1 VQWVE
6 VEGGGMLFKRC
17 CDRTGVVNFFS
28 DTEPFL
34 AAGSIVQI
42 APSHFVWHSHLDD
55 RRKGVARYLPVAEA
69 HLYRAL
75 GSVHCGRIIAKA
87 A

>member
-1 VQWVE
+1 
-6 VEGGGMLFKRC
+6 MLFKRR
-17 CDRTGVVNFFS
+17 CDRTGVINFFS
-28 DTEPFL
+28 DAELFL

-42 APSHFVWHSHLDD
+42 APSHFVWRSHVDD
-55 RRKGVARYLPVAEA
+55 ARLGVARYLPVAEA

-75 GSVHCGRIIAKA
+75 GSVHCSRVVATA

>member
-1 VQWVE
+1 
-6 VEGGGMLFKRC
+6 MLFKRR
-17 CDRTGVVNFFS
+17 CDRTGVINFFS

-42 APSHFVWHSHLDD
+42 SPSHFVWRSHVHDD
-55 RRKGVARYLPVAEA
+55 RLGVARYLAVAEA

-75 GSVHCGRIIAKA
+75 GSLHQGRVIALA